1 MLKRRDRERKLRPD
15 LDYSSMAGSLD
26 SQIETD
32 SLGIEDLEEEDVKT
46 EKIGKFNP
54 QQAKIEVGRSR
65 GVSRNSKN
73 DEKANRNEKAKE
85 DQNNENSF
93 FAPENPTSNVTGIP
107 DNSIPMV
114 TYKHLALTFF
124 NEYNKS
130 IGLIEVSTN
139 LRFLGFTG
147 EYEKEQDLPR
157 PLGYRYGLKVG
168 FPIFKDEYKFPIYKA
183 GEAQVYKKKMFG
195 FLDTY
200 LGVHVSPIFSVN
212 VPHHG
217 GGLQVFENN
226 MVWAKVGL
234 GLHFYA
240 YNRPY
245 ELRLEYLKS
254 TFMFGNYLD
263 NLSGHTYA
271 AHMTIGLPYNL
282 SLNLSTSMSELNGDL
297 KIEATHYQFSV
308 GYHF

>member
-1 MLKRRDRERKLRPD
+1 M
-15 LDYSSMAGSLD
+15 D
-26 SQIETD
+26 SQLEID
-32 SLGIEDLEEEDVKT
+32 SFGMEDFEDEEIKNN
-46 EKIGKFNP
+46 KLGKFNP
-54 QQAKIEVGRSR
+54 QDNKVVG
-65 GVSRNSKN
+65 GKNRNRTKESKN
-73 DEKANRNEKAKE
+73 GEQRARLDKKAEE
-85 DQNNENSF
+85 NNKENSF
-93 FAPENPTSNVTGIP
+93 FAPENPPSSAVQNK
-107 DNSIPMV
+107 DDSIPMI
-114 TYKHLALTFF
+114 THKHLALTFF

-130 IGLIEVSTN
+130 VGLIEVSTN

-147 EYEKEQDLPR
+147 EYEKEQELPR
-157 PLGYRYGLKVG
+157 PFGYRYGIKIG
-168 FPIFKDEYKFPIYKA
+168 FPIFKDEYDFPMYKA
-183 GEAQVYKKKMFG
+183 GEAQIYKKKMFG

-200 LGVHVSPIFSVN
+200 LGVHLSPIFSVN

-226 MVWAKVGL
+226 VIWAKAGL
-234 GLHFYA
+234 GLHFHA

-271 AHMTIGLPYNL
+271 AHMVIGLPFDL
-282 SLNLSTSMSELNGDL
+282 SLNLSTSLSKLTGDL
-297 KIEATHYQFSV
+297 DIEATHYQFSV

>member
-1 MLKRRDRERKLRPD
+1 M
-15 LDYSSMAGSLD
+15 D
-26 SQIETD
+26 SQLETD
-32 SLGIEDLEEEDVKT
+32 VSGMEDFEDEEVKT
-46 EKIGKFNP
+46 DKLGKFNP
-54 QQAKIEVGRSR
+54 QDNKKEAERDRRRTRENKDSEKRAR
-65 GVSRNSKN
+65 LEKKT
-73 DEKANRNEKAKE
+73 DETST
-85 DQNNENSF
+85 ENSF
-93 FAPENPTSNVTGIP
+93 FAPENPPS
-107 DNSIPMV
+107 NSITNKDDSTPMV
-114 TYKHLALTFF
+114 THKHLAMTFF

-147 EYEKEQDLPR
+147 EYEKEQELPR
-157 PLGYRYGLKVG
+157 PFGYRYGIKIG
-168 FPIFKDEYKFPIYKA
+168 FPIFKDEYDFPFYKA
-183 GEAQVYKKKMFG
+183 AEAQIYKKKMFG

-200 LGVHVSPIFSVN
+200 LGIHFSPIFSVN

-226 MVWAKVGL
+226 IVWAKAGL
-234 GLHFYA
+234 GLHFHA

-271 AHMTIGLPYNL
+271 AHLVIGLPYDL
-282 SLNLSTSMSELNGDL
+282 SFNLSTSLSKLSGDL
-297 KIEATHYQFSV
+297 DIEATHYQFSV